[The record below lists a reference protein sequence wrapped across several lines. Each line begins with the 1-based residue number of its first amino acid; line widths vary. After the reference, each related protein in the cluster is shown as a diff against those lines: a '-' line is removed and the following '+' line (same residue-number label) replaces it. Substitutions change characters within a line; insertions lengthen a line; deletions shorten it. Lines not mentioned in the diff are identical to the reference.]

1 MPSLVGAL
9 AAIALAVL
17 VLLGW
22 ATGIQP
28 LSAFLP
34 GALPMKANAALLL
47 LLLGGAVAIRVASD
61 RHQLTGI
68 LAGIVLAIATA
79 TAFEYVT
86 GIDLGID
93 RLLADDVVERGAP
106 YPGRMAVWAVVG
118 FGAGALAVAALGRT
132 WRGWRPSPA
141 LAMVDLVIG
150 GLGVLGYLYGATDL
164 TSIGSS
170 TRIAF
175 PAALGFVMLAG
186 ALAAADPAHG
196 IMQLLRDPGPAGQ
209 IARRLAL
216 TAALVVPLGRWLV
229 LGFVRSRVLE
239 APLGT
244 ALMVI
249 FQLVILATV
258 GTWVID
264 RARRAEQSRERVR
277 QDRDQVLE
285 NTEDL
290 ICVADAER
298 C

>member
-1 MPSLVGAL
+1 MWPSRG
-9 AAIALAVL
+9 
-17 VLLGW
+17 
-22 ATGIQP
+22 
-28 LSAFLP
+28 
-34 GALPMKANAALLL
+34 
-47 LLLGGAVAIRVASD
+47 
-61 RHQLTGI
+61 RHT
-68 LAGIVLAIATA
+68 
-79 TAFEYVT
+79 
-86 GIDLGID
+86 
-93 RLLADDVVERGAP
+93 
-106 YPGRMAVWAVVG
+106 PGRMAVWAVVG
-118 FGAGALAVAALGRT
+118 FGAGALALAALGRT

-196 IMQLLRDPGPAGQ
+196 IMQLLRDPGSAGQ